1 MVRDFF
7 DLTPEEQVVRLI
19 DSTILRKAERFIESC
34 EHCNQEGAE
43 IPFDNMFDRAVDKRI
58 VLGKSV

>member
-19 DSTILRKAERFIESC
+19 DWTILRKAERFIESC
-34 EHCNQEGAE
+34 EHCNQDGAA
-43 IPFDNMFDRAVDKRI
+43 IPFDHILDR
-58 VLGKSV
+58 